1 MRIQDLFEAP
11 LADYQ
16 PLGDFNSPGPFRN
29 QLDKKLVTHP
39 AAISKVYKFFE
50 NTEFDFR
57 IFVSNISGTGKHA
70 ESGVSTPDKIK
81 QIFGEEADKILTN
94 HDDAI
99 TIIFVGNSGADRMPL
114 SPWMMAHRLGHA
126 FQATNRMQGNDY
138 SWKYA
143 EETIFENVNKI
154 IREWYGVNIRS
165 NKYDPNMND
174 IYCGL
179 FNAIGTQRSSH
190 TGKINRAY
198 EFMYEIFAQY
208 LQSGKITFRLP
219 PNNIGYG
226 KQAWGKHTQGL
237 YLSKNAP
244 NEEERNDDLDSLA
257 DLMYWAFRDVLSSN
271 VGKIL
276 IM

>member
-50 NTEFDFR
+50 NNEFDFR
-57 IFVSNISGTGKHA
+57 IFVCNISGTGKHA
-70 ESGVSTPDKIK
+70 ESGAASPEKIK
-81 QIFGEEADKILTN
+81 QIFGEEAEKILTN

-114 SPWMMAHRLGHA
+114 TPWMMAHRLGHA
-126 FQATNRMQGNDY
+126 FQANNRIQNNNY

-143 EETIFENVNKI
+143 EETLFENVNKI
-154 IREWYGVNIRS
+154 IREWYVTS
-165 NKYDPNMND
+165 NKYYANMND
-174 IYCGL
+174 LYCGL

-190 TGKINRAY
+190 TGEINRSY

-219 PNNIGYG
+219 PNKIGYG
-226 KQAWGKHTQGL
+226 RQAWGKHTQGI

-244 NEEERNDDLDSLA
+244 SEEERNDDLDSLA
-257 DLMYWAFRDVLSSN
+257 DSMNWAFRNVLISN